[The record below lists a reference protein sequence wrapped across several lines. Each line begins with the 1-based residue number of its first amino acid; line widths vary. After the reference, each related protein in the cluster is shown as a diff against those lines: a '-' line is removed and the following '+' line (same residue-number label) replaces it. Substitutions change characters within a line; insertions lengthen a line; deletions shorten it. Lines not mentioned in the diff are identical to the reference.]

1 LEKLFKI
8 LTRSS
13 PISLFKFKFYFS
25 VSPKPKTLKLFFDNW
40 KGRHPMLLQTI
51 QVAINVYENEDY
63 TVMIKKYKAK
73 GVIKKYNDCY
83 RFSFEDFEWIRERI

>member
-1 LEKLFKI
+1 
-8 LTRSS
+8 
-13 PISLFKFKFYFS
+13 
-25 VSPKPKTLKLFFDNW
+25 
-40 KGRHPMLLQTI
+40 MLLQTI